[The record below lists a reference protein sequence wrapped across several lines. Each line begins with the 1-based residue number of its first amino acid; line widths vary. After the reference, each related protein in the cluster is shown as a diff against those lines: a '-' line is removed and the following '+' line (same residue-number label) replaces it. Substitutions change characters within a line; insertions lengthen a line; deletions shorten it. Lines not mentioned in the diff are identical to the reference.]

1 MEPKLSQ
8 KAFSV
13 NKHERL
19 EVKKIILAEID
30 LLVEKS
36 PILGSDSG
44 EMLRLERLKSALMRI
59 DADNF
64 GVCFKCEKTIPMS
77 RLQILPESTICIDC
91 LEVSAV

>member
-1 MEPKLSQ
+1 MEPKLSK

-13 NKHERL
+13 NKHQRSEI
-19 EVKKIILAEID
+19 KKIILADID
-30 LLVEKS
+30 LLVEKL
-36 PILGSDSG
+36 PILRSASG

-91 LEVSAV
+91 LEVPTV